1 MKKLAIL
8 VGAIAL
14 TGSTFAQKPTD
25 APFSL
30 EGQLGFNASTL
41 SFDAPSI
48 RFRYFAT
55 ENIAG
60 RLTLG
65 IDNTSETYNY
75 YEVEDMNSGGSGT
88 EVNKMGGWNIG
99 IGGEYHMAGTDRLSP
114 YVGLDILI
122 GGGSYLNEWDNYN
135 GFGYEASYTRS
146 NEGKYSSFGVN
157 LVAGADYYFAENFYI
172 GMELGLGFGA
182 MTMKEGVDTES
193 WIDPFT
199 LTTVTTTNTSNEMK
213 SSAFGNNVVGQ
224 FRLGWRF

>member
-41 SFDAPSI
+41 SFDSPAI
-48 RFRYFAT
+48 RFRYFVT

-65 IDNTSETYNY
+65 IDNSSETFNY
-75 YEVEDMNSGGSGT
+75 FETENTNAGGSGT
-88 EVNKMGGWNIG
+88 EVNKSGMTLIG
-99 IGGEYHMAGTDRLSP
+99 IGGEYHFAGTDRLSP
-114 YVGLDILI
+114 YVGLDIQI
-122 GGGSYLNEWDNYN
+122 GMGSSTSEWSNYD
-135 GFGYEASYTRS
+135 GAGYNADFTRS
-146 NEGKYSSFGVN
+146 IEYKSSMFGVN
-157 LVAGADYYFAENFYI
+157 LVAGADYYFAENFYL
-172 GMELGLGFGA
+172 GMELGLGFGSTTYKEGTDA
-182 MTMKEGVDTES
+182 MTTGG
-193 WIDPFT
+193 
-199 LTTVTTTNTSNEMK
+199 VTTTNTSNEEK
-213 SSAFGNNVVGQ
+213 YSSFGNNVVGQ

>member
-65 IDNTSETYNY
+65 IDNSSETINY
-75 YEVEDMNSGGSGT
+75 FENEDVNGGGTGT
-88 EVNKMGGWNIG
+88 EENKMGGWNLG
-99 IGGEYHMAGTDRLSP
+99 IGGEYHFAGTDRLSP
-114 YVGLDILI
+114 YVGLDILL
-122 GGGSYLNEWDNYN
+122 GGGSMTSEWTNTN
-135 GFGYEASYTRS
+135 GLSYDASHTRS
-146 NEGKYSSFGVN
+146 VENKYSTFGVN
-157 LVAGADYYFAENFYI
+157 LVAGADYYFAENFYL

-182 MTMKEGVDTES
+182 MTEKEGTDVDTQ
-193 WIDPFT
+193 IIAG
-199 LTTVTTTNTSNEMK
+199 TTVITNNKTNEYK
-213 SSAFGNNVVGQ
+213 SSSFGNNVVGQ